1 MLMKSEPPT
10 TIYLKNYRPPDFVI
24 THSDLDITLGFETTI
39 VHGCHKVVR
48 KNAGANN
55 LELHCELMEVQS
67 IAVNGNQLDSSQFSQ
82 SDTRLTLYDVGH
94 DVSENFTLDIVN
106 TIDPSRNT
114 ALSGL
119 YKSGDM
125 LCSQCEAEGYRRIT
139 PGIDR
144 PDSLAIYKVKL
155 SADKLTFPVLLCN
168 GNLVESGDDK
178 NFHYTLWHD
187 PFPKPTYLFAIVAG
201 KLSCLEDHFETMSG
215 RIVSL
220 KFYTRDRDIEKC
232 DHAMA
237 SLKNAMHWD
246 EQVYGREYDLD
257 LFNVVAVDDFN
268 MGAMENKSLNVF
280 NAKYVLADSKMAT
293 DDDFQNVEGVIGHE
307 YFHNWSGNRV
317 TGRDWFQLS
326 LKEGFTVFRDQAF
339 STDMGG
345 RGVKRIDDVNALRAH
360 QFKEDASPMAHPVRP
375 DSYQEINN
383 FYTATVYEKGAE
395 VVRMIHTLL
404 GSERFRKGTDF
415 YFEKFDGQ
423 AVTTDEFV
431 GAMETVSDQD
441 LTQFKRWYSQAGTPR
456 VEVET
461 HFDSDNACYEIKM
474 RQTCPA
480 TPGHEYKQPFVIPI
494 KTALFSAAGEKLL
507 LNDDVD
513 ELTLILD
520 KPEQSYKITGI
531 DNPPIPSLLRGFS
544 APVEMNLPLS
554 DDQLETLLT
563 HDDDPFN
570 RWEAAQKLFLKQ
582 LLGDIT
588 DIQESR
594 PGRENVRLAQVFNA
608 VLSVAL
614 NEKLTE
620 NSSAPREGGDTTPR
634 TGDDCMDAGG
644 RATQEAK
651 ADDRAFLAKLLAL
664 PNAAYIS
671 EQISPIDPVAIELSR
686 KQLKIFLATSA
697 KDKLLA
703 CYHQCQSMNT
713 GKPDPNEMAARSLR
727 DTCLDYLN
735 TLDDHESQSL
745 SLNQLKKSRCMT
757 DSASAI
763 AFIANSLR
771 DDKQRLLDDFY
782 QQWKEEP
789 LVVDMWLRAQ
799 ATFAHDSTLR
809 TVKKLTE
816 HPGFDFTNPNKVYA
830 LISGFTH
837 GNPFCFHA
845 DDGSGYQFIMHWI
858 EKLDPINPQVSARL
872 VSALNGWN
880 KYKSGIRDKMKKTLV
895 EISSLPNLSNDV
907 GEIVE
912 KNLA

>member
-1 MLMKSEPPT
+1 MLMKSDPPT
-10 TIYLKNYRPPDFVI
+10 TIYLKDYRPPDFVI
-24 THSDLDITLGFETTI
+24 THSDLNITLGFETTV
-39 VHGCHKVVR
+39 VHGRHKAVR
-48 KNAGANN
+48 KNASAGN

-67 IAVNGNQLDSSQFSQ
+67 IAVNGTRLDAGQFSQ
-82 SDTRLTLYDVGH
+82 SDSRLIIYDTPQH
-94 DVSENFTLDIVN
+94 FTLDIVN
-106 TIDPSRNT
+106 TIDPSQNT

-119 YKSGDM
+119 YQSGDM

-144 PDSLAIYKVKL
+144 PDNLAIYKVKL
-155 SADKLTFPVLLCN
+155 SADKSTFPVLLCN

-178 NFHYTLWHD
+178 IFHYTIWHD

-201 KLSCLEDHFETMSG
+201 KLNCLEDHFETMNG
-215 RIVSL
+215 RIVNL
-220 KFYTRDRDIEKC
+220 KFYARDRDIEKC
-232 DHAMA
+232 AHAMA
-237 SLKNAMHWD
+237 SLKNAMRWD

-280 NAKYVLADSKMAT
+280 NTKYILADSKMAT

-317 TGRDWFQLS
+317 TCRDWFQLS
-326 LKEGFTVFRDQAF
+326 LKEGFTVFREQAF
-339 STDMGG
+339 SADMGG

-383 FYTATVYEKGAE
+383 FYTATVYDKGAE
-395 VVRMIHTLL
+395 VVRMIRTLL
-404 GSERFRKGTDF
+404 GSELFRKGTDF

-431 GAMETVSDQD
+431 CAMETVSNQD
-441 LTQFKRWYSQAGTPR
+441 LTQFKHWYSQAGTPR
-456 VEVET
+456 VEIET

-480 TPGHEYKQPFVIPI
+480 TPGQEHKQPFVIPI

-507 LNDDVD
+507 LNDNVD

-520 KPEQSYKITGI
+520 KSEQSYKITGI

-554 DDQLETLLT
+554 DDHLETLLT
-563 HDDDPFN
+563 HDDDSFN
-570 RWEAAQKLFLKQ
+570 RWEAGQKLFLKQ
-582 LLGDIT
+582 LLGDIA
-588 DIQESR
+588 DIQAGA
-594 PGRENVRLAQVFNA
+594 PCNENERLARVFTA
-608 VLSVAL
+608 TLSAAP
-614 NEKLTE
+614 TD
-620 NSSAPREGGDTTPR
+620 NS
-634 TGDDCMDAGG
+634 
-644 RATQEAK
+644 
-651 ADDRAFLAKLLAL
+651 DDRAFLATLLTL

-686 KQLKIFLATSA
+686 KQLKTFLATSTQ
-697 KDKLLA
+697 DKLLA
-703 CYHQCQSMNT
+703 CYHRCQSMNT
-713 GKPDPNEMAARSLR
+713 GKPDVDQMAARALR

-735 TLDDHESQSL
+735 ALNDHESQSL
-745 SLNQLKKSRCMT
+745 CLTQLKNSRCMT

-763 AFIANSLR
+763 AGIANSLR
-771 DDKQRLLDDFY
+771 DDKQQLLDDFY
-782 QQWKEEP
+782 QRWSAEP

-799 ATFAHDSTLR
+799 ATFAHHSTLH

-845 DDGSGYQFIMHWI
+845 ADGSGYQFITRWI
-858 EKLDPINPQVSARL
+858 EKLDPINPQVAARL
-872 VSALNGWN
+872 VSALNGWS
-880 KYKSGIRDKMKKTLV
+880 KYKSGIRGKMKKTLV
-895 EISSLPNLSNDV
+895 EISSLPNLSRDV
-907 GEIVE
+907 HEIVE